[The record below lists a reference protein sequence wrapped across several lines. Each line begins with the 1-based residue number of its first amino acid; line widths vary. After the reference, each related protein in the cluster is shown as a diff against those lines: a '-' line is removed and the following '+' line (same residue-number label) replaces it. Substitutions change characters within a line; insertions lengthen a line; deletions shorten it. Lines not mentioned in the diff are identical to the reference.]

1 MIMSNL
7 SLLGQQLL
15 WLFITFSLPIS
26 HLFLTGCSVLNS
38 FTFSQ
43 FWTLAH
49 LPSSVLITLL
59 RLAISFSSF
68 KIQSNNLAK
77 RPSQTPQARPGTRPC
92 FHCNG
97 RIPPSQHLLRSIGMV
112 TCICLFPCLYVL
124 EHEYLE
130 GFFFFNF
137 LKSLSHV

>member
-1 MIMSNL
+1 MILRGLCLSKPLWSLEFMIMSNL
-7 SLLGQQLL
+7 SLLGQQL

-26 HLFLTGCSVLNS
+26 HLFLTGCSSLNS

-59 RLAISFSSF
+59 HLAISFSSF

-77 RPSQTPQARPGTRPC
+77 RPSQTPRLGQVLFCASTAMDAYPHLSIYYILLGWSPVSAC
-92 FHCNG
+92 FLD
-97 RIPPSQHLLRSIGMV
+97 S
-112 TCICLFPCLYVL
+112 TF
-124 EHEYLE
+124 
-130 GFFFFNF
+130 
-137 LKSLSHV
+137 